1 MPCSWTTDFRFAA
14 RTFLDFSN
22 SLFLSMLNT
31 IAVYCAENWKL
42 LLARTLLHFCC
53 AMRSKKIRLRWLS
66 SDARKLSVFSFFIIS
81 FHVAEKSVHI
91 SSRLLVCVCT
101 FLLVDK
107 IVYGLL
113 AFGNACFS
121 FCIKSF
127 QIFSLIKLAWRM
139 FVRNFGKI
147 SIFLAFSGSFAVK
160 NDNFA
165 VFFLSVFRCF
175 GCKFWVCRLFFQNK
189 NTRLSWKRS
198 DPDRERTNQST
209 RICLRLTLPY
219 NNAGY

>member
-1 MPCSWTTDFRFAA
+1 
-14 RTFLDFSN
+14 
-22 SLFLSMLNT
+22 MLNT

-42 LLARTLLHFCC
+42 LLARTLLHFSC
-53 AMRSKKIRLRWLS
+53 AMRSKKNRLRWLS

-165 VFFLSVFRCF
+165 VFFC
-175 GCKFWVCRLFFQNK
+175 LFFAVLVANFEFAGFFSK
-189 NTRLSWKRS
+189 TKIHGFHENG
-198 DPDRERTNQST
+198 P
-209 RICLRLTLPY
+209 ILTAKEPIR
-219 NNAGY
+219 AHGFA

>member
-1 MPCSWTTDFRFAA
+1 
-14 RTFLDFSN
+14 
-22 SLFLSMLNT
+22 MLNT

-42 LLARTLLHFCC
+42 LLARTLFHFSC

-113 AFGNACFS
+113 AFGDACFS

-127 QIFSLIKLAWRM
+127 QIFSIIKLAWRM

-160 NDNFA
+160 SDNF
-165 VFFLSVFRCF
+165 V
-175 GCKFWVCRLFFQNK
+175 LFFVCFSLFWFQI
-189 NTRLSWKRS
+189 LSLPAFFPKQKYTAFMKTVRS
-198 DPDRERTNQST
+198 
-209 RICLRLTLPY
+209 
-219 NNAGY
+219 

>member
-1 MPCSWTTDFRFAA
+1 
-14 RTFLDFSN
+14 
-22 SLFLSMLNT
+22 MLNT

-42 LLARTLLHFCC
+42 LLARTLLHFSC
-53 AMRSKKIRLRWLS
+53 ARCSKKIRLRWLS

-107 IVYGLL
+107 IVYDLL

-121 FCIKSF
+121 FSIKSF

-165 VFFLSVFRCF
+165 VFFC
-175 GCKFWVCRLFFQNK
+175 LFFAVLVANFEFAGFFSK
-189 NTRLSWKRS
+189 TKIHGF
-198 DPDRERTNQST
+198 PDRQRTNQST
-209 RICLRLTLPY
+209 RICLRLALPY

>member
-1 MPCSWTTDFRFAA
+1 
-14 RTFLDFSN
+14 
-22 SLFLSMLNT
+22 MLNT

-42 LLARTLLHFCC
+42 LLARTLLHFSW

-160 NDNFA
+160 NDNFHSFFFA
-165 VFFLSVFRCF
+165 VLVPNFEFAGFFSKTKIHGFVKTVR
-175 GCKFWVCRLFFQNK
+175 FWPRK
-189 NTRLSWKRS
+189 
-198 DPDRERTNQST
+198 NQSEHT
-209 RICLRLTLPY
+209 DFPKTGFAI
-219 NNAGY
+219 

>member
-1 MPCSWTTDFRFAA
+1 
-14 RTFLDFSN
+14 
-22 SLFLSMLNT
+22 MLNT

-42 LLARTLLHFCC
+42 LLARTLLHFPC

-66 SDARKLSVFSFFIIS
+66 SDARKLSLFSFFIIS
-81 FHVAEKSVHI
+81 FHVAQKSVHI

-160 NDNFA
+160 NDNFHSFFFA
-165 VFFLSVFRCF
+165 VLVPNFEFAGFF
-175 GCKFWVCRLFFQNK
+175 CKTKIHGFVK
-189 NTRLSWKRS
+189 TVRS
-198 DPDRERTNQST
+198 
-209 RICLRLTLPY
+209 
-219 NNAGY
+219 

>member
-1 MPCSWTTDFRFAA
+1 MPEQLAVCFLCRVLEQLTFASLQGLFWIFRTNCSYI
-14 RTFLDFSN
+14 
-22 SLFLSMLNT
+22 SMLNT
-31 IAVYCAENWKL
+31 IAVYCAEKWKL
-42 LLARTLLHFCC
+42 LLARTLLHFSCT
-53 AMRSKKIRLRWLS
+53 MRSKKIRLRWLS
-66 SDARKLSVFSFFIIS
+66 SDARKLSLFSFFIIS
-81 FHVAEKSVHI
+81 FHVAQKSVHI

-160 NDNFA
+160 NDNFYS
-165 VFFLSVFRCF
+165 FFFRCF
-175 GCKFWVCRLFFQNK
+175 GSKF
-189 NTRLSWKRS
+189 
-198 DPDRERTNQST
+198 
-209 RICLRLTLPY
+209 
-219 NNAGY
+219 

>member
-1 MPCSWTTDFRFAA
+1 
-14 RTFLDFSN
+14 
-22 SLFLSMLNT
+22 MLNT
-31 IAVYCAENWKL
+31 IAVYCTENWKL
-42 LLARTLLHFCC
+42 LLVRTLLHFSC

-107 IVYGLL
+107 IVYGHL

-165 VFFLSVFRCF
+165 VFFVCF
-175 GCKFWVCRLFFQNK
+175 SLFWFSNFEFACFFSKTKIHGFHENG
-189 NTRLSWKRS
+189 
-198 DPDRERTNQST
+198 P
-209 RICLRLTLPY
+209 ILTEKEPIR
-219 NNAGY
+219 AHGFA